1 MPFVSAFL
9 PPSEQSATDL
19 WFVFHGDRLLVKDTT
34 VSHRIPRQSDLTH
47 IKQALSGMH
56 YLGTFDGFPCYA
68 GEAEEHVIDPEGMIF
83 QELRTLLGIL
93 GEDLFSVAARAF
105 QILHWDRT
113 PSLVIMINEIIAW
126 FAQLGKND
134 YQIYL
139 SSRSRGSP
147 EELIVRINK
156 DFDT

>member
-1 MPFVSAFL
+1 MVLL
-9 PPSEQSATDL
+9 PESS
-19 WFVFHGDRLLVKDTT
+19 LV
-34 VSHRIPRQSDLTH
+34 VVL
-47 IKQALSGMH
+47 A
-56 YLGTFDGFPCYA
+56 A
-68 GEAEEHVIDPEGMIF
+68 V
-83 QELRTLLGIL
+83 LLGGFITL
-93 GEDLFSVAARAF
+93 HV
-105 QILHWDRT
+105 LHWDRT